1 VIEKREV
8 DVEIK
13 NLIFAAGFLL
23 STAGLVGASAGELVY
38 QPINPSFGGN
48 PFNSSHLLGLAEA
61 QNQHID
67 EPRFS
72 AGTTGLS
79 QADLFVRQLQ
89 SRLLSGLAAQVS
101 DAIFGENAQDSGEVV
116 FGDHTITFQRGLEFI
131 DITIFDGVSGGTT
144 EIRVPVL
151 QIADPDGASLSGLGP

>member
-1 VIEKREV
+1 MQVKSS
-8 DVEIK
+8 
-13 NLIFAAGFLL
+13 IFAAGLL
-23 STAGLVGASAGELVY
+23 LLTTGLSSASAGELVY
-38 QPINPSFGGN
+38 RPINPSFGGN

-61 QNQHID
+61 QNQYID

-89 SRLLSGLAAQVS
+89 SRLLSGLASQVS
-101 DAIFGENAQDSGEVV
+101 DAIFGDGAKDSGEIV
-116 FGDHTITFQRGLEFI
+116 FGDQTITFQRGLEFI

-144 EIRVPVL
+144 EVRVPVL
-151 QIADPDGASLSGLGP
+151 QMADPGGTSLSGLGP